1 MPVQNKRSKKDIS
14 KKKRGE
20 NKRILAVLV
29 PVPVYFMTYR
39 RFHERRRDNKKFT
52 FLKLVNTGMG

>member
-29 PVPVYFMTYR
+29 PVYFMTYR

-52 FLKLVNTGMG
+52 RLKLVNTGMG

>member
-1 MPVQNKRSKKDIS
+1 MPVQNKRSKKNIS

-20 NKRILAVLV
+20 NRRILAVL
-29 PVPVYFMTYR
+29 VPVYFMTYR

-52 FLKLVNTGMG
+52 RLKLVNTGMG